1 MVNYLDSI
9 SSLNE
14 FTTEVFPQD
23 LDQIAGS
30 CDENQVN
37 YLASLKGLG

>member
-9 SSLNE
+9 SCLNE

-23 LDQIAGS
+23 LDQIA
-30 CDENQVN
+30 ENEVN